1 MVSEGGS
8 LRPCFFLV
16 IEFLKVIKV
25 EGEKKKGGYP
35 KVVMKE
41 SSF

>member
-1 MVSEGGS
+1 MVSEGGR

-16 IEFLKVIKV
+16 IEFRKVIKI
-25 EGEKKKGGYP
+25 EGEKKGGYP